1 MNYET
6 VKTYLENAHRVL
18 IHSGEDLDLQ
28 DLAFF
33 DGALKRKDWRGALG
47 ALEECGA
54 ATPVDAE
61 FWRELMGAARELE
74 LPRYQER
81 IEKQLRLAGG

>member
-1 MNYET
+1 MNYQSI
-6 VKTYLENAHRVL
+6 KTRLENAHRVL

-54 ATPVDAE
+54 ATPVATE
-61 FWRELMGAARELE
+61 FWSELLEAARELE
-74 LPRYQER
+74 LPRYQSR
-81 IEKQLRLAGG
+81 IEKQLKLRG

>member
-1 MNYET
+1 MNYQT
-6 VKTYLENAHRVL
+6 VKTHLENAHRVL

-33 DGALKRKDWRGALG
+33 DGALKRKEWRAALS

-54 ATPVDAE
+54 ATPVDVE
-61 FWRELMGAARELE
+61 FWRELLEAARELE
-74 LPRYQER
+74 LPRYQTR
-81 IEKQLRLAGG
+81 IESQLKLHG

>member
-1 MNYET
+1 MNYDT
-6 VKTYLENAHRVL
+6 VKTHLENAHRVL

-33 DGALKRKDWRGALG
+33 DGALKRKEWRAALS

-54 ATPVDAE
+54 ATPVNAD
-61 FWRELMGAARELE
+61 FWREMLNAARELD
-74 LPRYQER
+74 LPRYQAR
-81 IEKQLRLAGG
+81 IEKQLKLSGE